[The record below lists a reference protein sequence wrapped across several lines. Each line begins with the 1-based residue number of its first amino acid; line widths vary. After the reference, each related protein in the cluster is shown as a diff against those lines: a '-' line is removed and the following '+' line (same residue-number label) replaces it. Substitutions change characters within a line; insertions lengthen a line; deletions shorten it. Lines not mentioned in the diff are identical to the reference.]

1 MKRWRAKLLLA
12 SGAAFLALAIPAAG
26 QQGQEEEPE
35 SILPPGFGEPA
46 PPPPAPPEGSAPGT
60 PPAED
65 PGSPPAVPEPGVV
78 ASPAPGVP
86 TIQNSAEE
94 DLEALAQQQLP
105 PPIEI
110 PEESR
115 RPTNVVGPLR
125 AGNWGLGYDAFGNA
139 NGAFLAALM
148 RRLDAPLPS
157 RWESILLRRALLSEI
172 PAPPQVNEVD
182 WVAERAWLLLRMG
195 EADAARALVQ
205 AIDVDR
211 FTPRMFTVAVQVAL
225 ATADPAGLCPLVGPG
240 KEVSDE
246 PVWPLAEAMCA
257 ALEGEAAR
265 ASQLIDQARRR
276 SGAGR
281 ADVVLAEKVIGAGT
295 DTRRAVSVNWD
306 EVDQLN
312 SWRFGLA
319 SATGLLVPDRL
330 MNRAGGQV
338 WAWQARAPMV
348 PLESRVN
355 AAFRA
360 AALGVFSHAA
370 LVEMFS
376 LIADGTDASDLPD
389 TLAGR
394 LRQAYAAPSLDGR
407 LRAMSGLWGEGDRF
421 SRLIL
426 TATAAGGLP
435 PSDAYGERTADII
448 ASMFTAGLDA
458 RAGRW
463 APVVEAMGDDGDR
476 AWALLAVGTPRPV
489 VDISG
494 KADDVI
500 GRIGGHRGRML
511 AAALAGLGRLQDSAA
526 YEVDTAPRTRWAG
539 MIASAARNRQPG
551 TVALLAAVGMQT
563 GGWGGVPP
571 AHFYQMIR
579 ALHEVGLDFEARMIA
594 AEAMTRL

>member
-1 MKRWRAKLLLA
+1 M
-12 SGAAFLALAIPAAG
+12 
-26 QQGQEEEPE
+26 
-35 SILPPGFGEPA
+35 
-46 PPPPAPPEGSAPGT
+46 
-60 PPAED
+60 
-65 PGSPPAVPEPGVV
+65 
-78 ASPAPGVP
+78 
-86 TIQNSAEE
+86 
-94 DLEALAQQQLP
+94 
-105 PPIEI
+105 
-110 PEESR
+110 
-115 RPTNVVGPLR
+115 
-125 AGNWGLGYDAFGNA
+125 
-139 NGAFLAALM
+139 
-148 RRLDAPLPS
+148 
-157 RWESILLRRALLSEI
+157 
-172 PAPPQVNEVD
+172 
-182 WVAERAWLLLRMG
+182 AERAWLLLRMG
-195 EADAARALVQ
+195 EADGARALVQ

-281 ADVVLAEKVIGAGT
+281 ADIVLAEKVIGAGS

-319 SATGLLVPDRL
+319 SATGVVVPDRL
-330 MNRAGGQV
+330 MNGAGGQV

-360 AALGVFSHAA
+360 AALGVFSNAA

-376 LIADGTDASDLPD
+376 LIADGTDASELED
-389 TLAGR
+389 TISGR
-394 LRQAYAAPSLDGR
+394 LRQAYVGRTLDAR

-421 SRLIL
+421 SRLVL
-426 TATAAGGLP
+426 TATAAARMP
-435 PSDAYGERTADII
+435 PSDGYGERTSDLI
-448 ASMFTAGLDA
+448 ASMLTAGLDR
-458 RAGRW
+458 RAARW
-463 APVVEAMGDDGDR
+463 APLVERMGDDGDR
-476 AWALLAVGTPRPV
+476 SWSLLAVATPRPTLDV
-489 VDISG
+489 AG

-500 GRIGGHRGRML
+500 DRLGGHRGRML
-511 AAALAGLGRLQDSAA
+511 AAALAGLGRLEDPAA
-526 YEVDTAPRTRWAG
+526 YEVDTAPRTRWAA

-563 GGWGGVPP
+563 GAWSGVPP
-571 AHFYQMIR
+571 SHFYQMIR
-579 ALHEVGLDFEARMIA
+579 ALRDVGLEYEARMIA